1 MSKQAQEQ
9 RIRVMVAD
17 DNELRGE
24 LLVKILVENGY
35 DVVGMAGPDSYL
47 PTQVAQAKPDLI
59 LIDTDAPTRDT
70 LEQLSVIKQDMPR
83 PVVMFSSDEAQDTI
97 RAAVR
102 AGVSAYICDGL
113 SNAKVKPV
121 IDVAIAHFQQHQTMR
136 EELERTKISLEE
148 RKTIDRAKGIVMK
161 KKECREDEAFA
172 LLRKVA
178 MDQKK
183 RIGQV
188 AAEIV
193 QVAGLFSGEQ
203 QHKEVGS

>member
-1 MSKQAQEQ
+1 MTGPEKK
-9 RIRVMVAD
+9 IRVMVAD
-17 DNELRGE
+17 DNEVRAE

-47 PTQVAQAKPDLI
+47 PTQVEQAKPDLI

-70 LEQLSVIKQDMPR
+70 LEQLTQIKNDMPR
-83 PVVMFSSDEAQDTI
+83 PVVMFSADEAQDTI

-102 AGVSAYICDGL
+102 AGVSAYIVDGL
-113 SNAKVKPV
+113 SNSKVKPV
-121 IDVAIAHFQQHQTMR
+121 IDVAIAHFQQHQTVR
-136 EELERTKISLEE
+136 EELERTRTSLEE

-161 KKECREDEAFA
+161 KKDCSEDVAFA

-193 QVAGLFSGEQ
+193 QVAGMFSEDQ
-203 QHKEVGS
+203 QRKEVES

>member
-1 MSKQAQEQ
+1 MKPTEQ

-17 DNELRGE
+17 DNAVRGE
-24 LLVKILVENGY
+24 LLVKVLVENGY
-35 DVVGMAGPDSYL
+35 DVVGVAGPESDL
-47 PTQVAQAKPDLI
+47 PTRVAQAKPDLI

-70 LEQLSVIKQDMPR
+70 LEQLSQIKQDMPR
-83 PVVMFSSDEAQDTI
+83 PVVMFSTDEDQQTI
-97 RAAVR
+97 RAAVQ
-102 AGVSAYICDGL
+102 AGVSAYIVDGL
-113 SNAKVKPV
+113 ANSRVKPV

-136 EELERTKISLEE
+136 EELDRTKQSLAE

-161 KKECREDEAFA
+161 RKDCGEDEAFA
-172 LLRKVA
+172 LLRRVA

-193 QVAGLFSGEQ
+193 QVAGLFSDEK
-203 QHKEVGS
+203 QHKEVGT

>member
-1 MSKQAQEQ
+1 MSNTDR

-17 DNELRGE
+17 DNEVRGQ
-24 LLVKILVENGY
+24 LLVEILVENGY
-35 DVVGMAGPDSYL
+35 DVVAMAGPDSYL
-47 PTQVAQAKPDLI
+47 PTQVAHAEPDLI

-70 LEQLSVIKQDMPR
+70 LEQLTLIKQDMPR
-83 PVVMFSSDEAQDTI
+83 PVVMFSADEAQDTI
-97 RAAVR
+97 RAAVS
-102 AGVSAYICDGL
+102 AGVSAYIVDGL
-113 SNAKVKPV
+113 SNSKVKPV
-121 IDVAIAHFQQHQTMR
+121 IDVAIAHFQQHQSMR
-136 EELERTKISLEE
+136 EELERTKVSLDE

-161 KKECREDEAFA
+161 KKGCSEDEAFV

-193 QVAGLFSGEQ
+193 QVAGLFNEERQ
-203 QHKEVGS
+203 RKEVES